1 MFDINLGSPQY
12 RRVHFIGIGGISMSG
27 LAEILIS
34 KGFNVSGT
42 DTTDSQIVE
51 HLRTM
56 GAEIFIGH
64 ARDNI
69 GDADLVVYTDAIS
82 PDNEELLAAI
92 DSPAPV
98 IDRAAFLG
106 ALMRNYKNSIA
117 VSGTHG
123 KTTTTSMIATIIN
136 NPDINPT
143 ILLGGDLDDIGGNV
157 KIGSDNYL
165 LTEACEYKANILK
178 YFPSIA
184 IVLNIDEDHL
194 DFFKSMDHICDTFK
208 GYLLNLSEDD
218 HAILN
223 NDDPLVRK
231 LIPQLSSRI
240 LTFGIEETSDF
251 EARNLRFNEKGFP
264 IYDLYLKGEKWETIR
279 LNVMGVH
286 NVYNSLAAIAAT
298 YLIGIDSVVISQK
311 ISSYRGVH
319 RRLEHKGFLG
329 KVEIIDD
336 YAHHPTE
343 IKASLSALRNATDKR
358 IFCIFQPHTF
368 TRTKI
373 LLDSFSESF
382 KDADKVVIAD
392 IYAAREKDLGEI
404 HSREL
409 ALRIRDKGYDATY
422 LGSFDE
428 IESFI
433 LRETNDSD
441 VVVTMGA
448 GNVFKVGDNLLKKN
462 LNKVI

>member
-27 LAEILIS
+27 LAEILID
-34 KGFNVSGT
+34 KGFSVSGT

-51 HLRTM
+51 HLRAM

-64 ARDNI
+64 SKDNI

-106 ALMRNYKNSIA
+106 AVMRNYKNSIA

-136 NPDINPT
+136 NPNINPT
-143 ILLGGDLDDIGGNV
+143 ILLGGELDDIGGNV
-157 KIGSDNYL
+157 KLGSDDYL

-194 DFFKSMDHICDTFK
+194 DFFKSMDHISDTFK
-208 GYLLNLSEDD
+208 GYLQNLSGDD

-231 LIPQLSSRI
+231 LIPDLNSKVV
-240 LTFGIEETSDF
+240 TFGIEEPSDF
-251 EARNLRFNEKGFP
+251 EARNIRFNEKGFP
-264 IYDLYLKGEKWETIR
+264 VYDLYLDGEKFETIS
-279 LNVMGVH
+279 LSVMGVH

-298 YLIGIDSVVISQK
+298 HLIGLDSSVISDR
-311 ISSYRGVH
+311 ISAYRGVH
-319 RRLEHKGFLG
+319 RRLEHKGYLG
-329 KVEIIDD
+329 NIEIIDD

-343 IKASLSALRNATDKR
+343 IKASLSALRNATDKK

-373 LLDSFSESF
+373 LLDNFSESF
-382 KDADKVVIAD
+382 KDADKIIIAD

-409 ALRIRDKGYDATY
+409 ALRIKDKGYDATY

-433 LRETNDSD
+433 LRETSNSD
-441 VVVTMGA
+441 LVVTMGA
-448 GNVFKVGDNLLKKN
+448 GNVFKIGDNLLKKK

>member
-27 LAEILIS
+27 LAEILIN
-34 KGFNVSGT
+34 KGFKVSGT

-64 ARDNI
+64 SKDNI
-69 GDADLVVYTDAIS
+69 GDADLIIYTDAIS

-106 ALMRNYKNSIA
+106 AVMRNYKNSIA

-136 NPDINPT
+136 NPQINPT
-143 ILLGGDLDDIGGNV
+143 ILLGGELDDIGGNV
-157 KIGSDNYL
+157 KLGSDDYL

-194 DFFKSMDHICDTFK
+194 DFFKSMDHISDTFK

-231 LIPQLSSRI
+231 LIPELSSKV
-240 LTFGIEETSDF
+240 LTFGIDEASDY
-251 EARNLRFNEKGFP
+251 EARNVRFNEKGLP
-264 IYDLYLKGEKWETIR
+264 VYDLYLNGKKFETIS
-279 LNVMGVH
+279 LSVMGTH

-298 YLIGIDSVVISQK
+298 HIIGLDSRMISDR
-311 ISSYRGVH
+311 ISAYRGVH
-319 RRLEHKGFLG
+319 RRLEHKGYLG
-329 KVEIIDD
+329 NVEIIDD

-382 KDADKVVIAD
+382 KDADKIVIAD

-433 LRETNDSD
+433 LRETTDSD
-441 VVVTMGA
+441 LVVTMGA
-448 GNVFKVGDNLLKKN
+448 GNVFKVGDNLLKKS